1 MSDGAFNFEEELTEA
16 MGSTII
22 AYGDTVKTSE
32 GNRTCQDMVS
42 SFLNKIS
49 FLNNEQ
55 KKIVNC
61 FINELKYFVD
71 KRYGEKFWSEE
82 KPNDI
87 IDAVNDIYK
96 GHDEV
101 QKKFPIS
108 KEMLV
113 EMLYVF
119 FRWMYKFKWT
129 DHKLIKRA
137 PVNVIKSI

>member
-16 MGSTII
+16 IGNVII
-22 AYGDTVKTSE
+22 DYDETVKTSE

-42 SFLNKIS
+42 TFLNKIS
-49 FLNNEQ
+49 FLDNEQ

-61 FINELKYFVD
+61 FILELKYFVD
-71 KRYGEKFWSEE
+71 KKYGERFWNEE
-82 KPNDI
+82 RPNDI

-101 QKKFPIS
+101 KKRFPIS

-113 EMLYVF
+113 
-119 FRWMYKFKWT
+119 
-129 DHKLIKRA
+129 
-137 PVNVIKSI
+137 